1 MVGASFLLALAAFLG
16 LGAAGAQA
24 AGAARDFGALVE
36 ANDRKLNAAW
46 FELKPG
52 QQDAAGFALGRD
64 GSLSHGGKPLQPRI
78 EVADAKGRPGRKPS
92 SVRISPLSP
101 SGRYALLTACEPV
114 AAPDNLCWFQFLADL
129 RAGRLHS
136 VAWAKYPMPA
146 QVWWSADEARALVPV
161 ADEGETWLATF
172 DLASRES
179 LDLHFEETARAAP
192 AAAACRPGDDG
203 VAIDLDS
210 LRWLG
215 RDAIGLSV
223 VLRCAD
229 PAKTLT
235 LAATAR
241 LDTGSVAVAATVP
254 PAPSFDCAR
263 AATPV
268 EKTIC
273 ADADLA
279 RLDGE
284 LVAAYR
290 QAMGQARDG
299 DALKGEQQ
307 NWLRQVRNKCPS
319 AACLTAAYQ
328 ARLAALR
335 QGAAALPAA
344 IAATYAGGF
353 TGKEKI
359 TLTADGRVLE
369 AGRDAGRYAPDRAS
383 PWRDAQYPLLLV
395 QPDAGRLAERHCKVQ
410 PDLRKLIC
418 NDGGTLSAEYER
430 LGPPPALPLPAAR
443 KCDDEQL
450 YLDVMA
456 AARSARP
463 DLELKGASDI
473 ALDAPGRCRIGLYYL
488 KDGKAIDLDAT
499 YGLNERPVQLRFA
512 GKP

>member
-1 MVGASFLLALAAFLG
+1 MARASLLLAFVVLLG
-16 LGAAGAQA
+16 LGAASASA
-24 AGAARDFGALVE
+24 AGVARDFAALIE

-46 FELKPG
+46 LELEPG
-52 QQDAAGFALGRD
+52 QGDTAGFALGRD
-64 GSLSHGGKPLQPRI
+64 GSLFHGGKPLQPRI
-78 EVADAKGRPGRKPS
+78 EVADAKGQPGRKPS
-92 SVRISPLSP
+92 SVHISPLSP

-146 QVWWSADEARALVPV
+146 QVWWAPDESRALVPI

-179 LDLHFEETARAAP
+179 LDLHFEEAARATP
-192 AAAACRPGDDG
+192 AAAVCRPVYDG

-210 LRWLG
+210 LRWQG
-215 RDAIGLSV
+215 RDAIGLNV

-229 PAKTLT
+229 PARTVT

-241 LDTGSVAVAATVP
+241 LDTGAVALAAAAA
-254 PAPSFDCAR
+254 PAPSFDCAK

-290 QAMGQARDG
+290 QALGQARDG
-299 DALKGEQQ
+299 DALKSEQQ
-307 NWLRQVRNKCPS
+307 TWLRQVRNKCPS
-319 AACLTAAYQ
+319 AACLTDAYQ
-328 ARLAALR
+328 ARIAALR
-335 QGAAALPAA
+335 HGAAVLPAA

-359 TLTADGRVLE
+359 TLSADGRVL
-369 AGRDAGRYAPDRAS
+369 ADGRDAGRYAADRAS

-395 QPDAGRLAERHCKVQ
+395 QADEGRTMERHCKVQ

-430 LGPPPALPLPAAR
+430 LGPPPAFQLPAAR

-450 YLDVMA
+450 YLDVMT
-456 AARSARP
+456 AARQARP
-463 DLELKGASDI
+463 DLELKGATDI
-473 ALDAPGRCRIGLYYL
+473 VLDASGRCRIGLYYL
-488 KDGKAIDLDAT
+488 KDGQAIDLDAT
-499 YGLNERPVQLRFA
+499 YGLNERPVKLRFA

>member
-1 MVGASFLLALAAFLG
+1 MAKAKRLLAFAALLG
-16 LGAAGAQA
+16 LCAAGAQA
-24 AGAARDFGALVE
+24 AGAALDFAALVE

-46 FELKPG
+46 LELKPRQG
-52 QQDAAGFALGRD
+52 DAAGFTLGRD
-64 GSLSHGGKPLQPRI
+64 GSLSHGGRRLQPQI
-78 EVADAKGRPGRKPS
+78 EVVDAKGRPSRKPS

-114 AAPDNLCWFQFLADL
+114 AAPNNLCWFQFLADL
-129 RAGRLHS
+129 REGRLHS
-136 VAWAKYPMPA
+136 AAWAKYPMPA
-146 QVWWSADEARALVPV
+146 QVWWAADEARALVPI
-161 ADEGETWLATF
+161 ADEGETWLATL

-179 LDLHFEETARAAP
+179 LDLHFDEVARAAP
-192 AAAACRPGDDG
+192 AAAACRPGEDG

-215 RDAIGLSV
+215 RDAIGLNV

-229 PAKTLT
+229 PARTVT

-241 LDTGSVAVAATVP
+241 LDTGAVAIAAA
-254 PAPSFDCAR
+254 PAPSFDCAK

-273 ADADLA
+273 ADANLA

-290 QAMGQARDG
+290 QAIGQARDG
-299 DALKGEQQ
+299 EALKSEQQ

-319 AACLTAAYQ
+319 AACLADAYR
-328 ARLAALR
+328 ARIAALP

-353 TGKEKI
+353 TGKEKL
-359 TLTADGRVLE
+359 TLSADGRVLE
-369 AGRDAGRYAPDRAS
+369 DGRDAGRYAPDHAS

-395 QPDAGRLAERHCKVQ
+395 QPGEGRMSERHCKLQ

-418 NDGGTLSAEYER
+418 NDGGTLAAEYER
-430 LGPPPALPLPAAR
+430 LGPPPALQLPAAR

-456 AARSARP
+456 AARQARP
-463 DLELKGASDI
+463 DLELKGATDI
-473 ALDAPGRCRIGLYYL
+473 VLDASGRCRIGLYYL
-488 KDGKAIDLDAT
+488 KDGQAIGLDAT
-499 YGLNERPVQLRFA
+499 YGLNERPVRLRFA